1 MNIKTYTVIHARNPF
16 NPLSGRS
23 VSTRTRRVRLS
34 GLAPS
39 THLPF
44 LCLVNGAPVLRA
56 GWDRRPGYGDIVTF
70 VTLPQGGGGGSNPVG
85 TVLMLAVM
93 VYAPQLAAMY
103 PGFSGMGVLGQGL
116 VKMGV
121 MMGGMAL
128 VNALVPPP
136 RPPSPHRS
144 AALAAPSPT
153 YTLAAQGNSARLGAA
168 IPVQYGR
175 HIAYPDF
182 AADPYAEFAG
192 NEQFLYQL
200 FVVGQGEY
208 DIEAVRIEDTPV
220 ASFEEITYEVVQPG
234 GAVTLFPSNVATSV
248 EVAGQEALTG
258 VYLGPFVA
266 NAAGT
271 GANFIGVDVVCPKG
285 LYYANDAGGL
295 DSLSV
300 VFTVEAQAVDNN
312 GAPLGG
318 WTLLGTE
325 TVTAATNTAQ
335 RKSFRYAVAA
345 ARYQVRLQRTDTKN
359 ASARAGHDLNWAG
372 LRAYLPGS
380 QQYGN
385 LTVIAMRMKASNSL
399 SAQAS
404 RKVNVVATRKL
415 PAWHPSTGWGAAAPT
430 RSIAWAFADAC
441 RADYGAKLADAQI
454 PLAQLYALDAVW
466 AARVDYFDGRFDS
479 TMTVWEALT
488 QIARAGRA
496 KCYQQGGV
504 VQIVR
509 DQAQSVPVALFS
521 PRNTA
526 RGSLKMDYLMPSA
539 ETADAV
545 TVEYF
550 DAATWKPAEVTAQLS
565 GSAGIKPAKV
575 QLFGCTG
582 RDQAWREG
590 MYMAA
595 CNRYRRKPISFST
608 EMEGFIPTFGDL
620 VAISSDRLTRAQAG
634 EVTGWDAGTRTL
646 TLSEPLTWT
655 AGQTHFFG
663 LRKRD
668 GSFSGPWAATQGAD
682 AYRAVL
688 GAPPDITPYTGL
700 AEERTYFTFGIGTAY
715 RQLALVTA
723 VKPRG
728 SNAVEL
734 SLVNEDALVHTA
746 DQSAPP
752 AAPAAWL
759 LPKNPTVPAVA
770 GLNVVQGGAP
780 DQPVLAVS
788 WQPAAGADHYLVE
801 QSADGVAWTRAGDTA
816 ASNLSFPVQPGTI
829 QIRVAGIGLTRG
841 AWAYWNGSAG
851 AALAPPPDV
860 TGLALA
866 DAFTGDVCNIK
877 WDAAARATGY
887 TVEVWAS
894 STLRRS
900 RAVTGTSFS
909 YYAADARADGG
920 PWRNLTFRVRAN
932 GTGTTSANWASL
944 DAGNAQIGALNNVV
958 VTGLLASL
966 MVEFQRP
973 AEADFAGVRVWV
985 STANGFTP
993 DATNLKY
1000 EGPNNLIN
1008 LDFDPGS
1015 VLRYI
1020 RIAGYDQWGTDNLVV
1035 SAQYV
1040 ASTTLVT
1047 VGQFAAGIEPVTLVT
1062 AVPLVKATNTI
1073 FNTSDGKLYRW
1084 DGAAYVLPAASV
1096 SAPDITGQI
1105 VGTQISN
1112 GAISTPKL
1120 AAGAVTTANL
1130 AVGAVTAN
1138 ELSAN
1143 AVTAGKIAAGAVAA
1157 NELAAGAVTV
1167 GKIDAGAVTANELA
1181 AGAVTALKISVATLA
1196 AINANMGSITAGD
1209 ITLNTSGFIK
1219 GGQTAYNTGV
1229 GFFLGYSGGA
1239 YKFSIG
1245 NPSGSYMTWDGTA
1258 LTVGGA
1264 IISTA
1269 NLAPNAVSNSVGL
1282 SSTTNMAFAAGAWTT
1297 VLSQAITAS
1306 GGKLSVSVSARA
1318 YNLPNGWGFRIMRDA
1333 VQLYTSTVVDGPT
1346 TYFIA
1351 NSQGSVA
1358 ATVIDAP
1365 AAGTYTY
1372 KLELYMNTG
1381 AGGGMV
1387 GGRALTITELKR

>member
-1 MNIKTYTVIHARNPF
+1 M
-16 NPLSGRS
+16 SGRS

-34 GLAPS
+34 GLAPA

-44 LCLVNGAPVLRA
+44 LCLVNGSPVLRA

-70 VTLPQGGGGGSNPVG
+70 VTLPQDGGGGSNPVG

-103 PGFSGMGVLGQGL
+103 PGFTGMGVLGQGL

-136 RPPSPHRS
+136 RPPSPHRA

-266 NAAGT
+266 NASGT
-271 GANFIGVDVVCPKG
+271 GANFIGIDVVCPKG
-285 LYYANDAGGL
+285 LYYANDGGGL
-295 DSLSV
+295 DSLSA
-300 VFTVEAQAVDNN
+300 VFTVEAQAVDGN

-318 WTLLGTE
+318 WSLLGTE
-325 TVTAATNTAQ
+325 TVTAATNTPQ

-345 ARYQVRLQRTDTKN
+345 ARYQVRLLRTDTKST
-359 ASARAGHDLNWAG
+359 SARAGHDLNWAG

-415 PAWHPSTGWGAAAPT
+415 PSWHPSTGWSAAAPT

-441 RADYGAKLADAQI
+441 RADYGAKLADAQV

-466 AARVDYFDGRFDS
+466 AARGDYFDGRFDN

-496 KCYQQGGV
+496 KCYQQGGA

-550 DAATWKPAEVTAQLS
+550 DAATWQPAEVTAQLS

-634 EVTGWDAGTRTL
+634 EVTGWEAGTRTL

-816 ASNLSFPVQPGTI
+816 AASLSFPVQPGTI
-829 QIRVAGIGLTRG
+829 HIRVAGIGLTRG

-944 DAGNAQIGALNNVV
+944 DAGNAQVGALNNVV

-985 STANGFTP
+985 STTNGFTP

-1000 EGPNNLIN
+1000 EGPDNVLN

-1015 VLRYI
+1015 ATYYLKL
-1020 RIAGYDQWGTDNLVV
+1020 AGYDRWGTDGLTI
-1035 SAQYV
+1035 SAQYS
-1040 ASTTLVT
+1040 AATTL
-1047 VGQFAAGIEPVTLVT
+1047 IL
-1062 AVPLVKATNTI
+1062 
-1073 FNTSDGKLYRW
+1073 
-1084 DGAAYVLPAASV
+1084 
-1096 SAPDITGQI
+1096 
-1105 VGTQISN
+1105 GTQITDGS
-1112 GAISTPKL
+1112 ISTPKL
-1120 AAGAVTTANL
+1120 AAN
-1130 AVGAVTAN
+1130 
-1138 ELSAN
+1138 
-1143 AVTAGKIAAGAVAA
+1143 
-1157 NELAAGAVTV
+1157 
-1167 GKIDAGAVTANELA
+1167 
-1181 AGAVTALKISVATLA
+1181 
-1196 AINANMGSITAGD
+1196 SITADKLSVNNLSAISADMGAITSGSVTLSSTGYIRGGPTGYMTGNGFWMGYHSGYYKFHIGNPAGANINWD
-1209 ITLNTSGFIK
+1209 GVSLNIGGTLNAVGGTLGALSIASG
-1219 GGQTAYNTGV
+1219 GNVRQGQTAFNTGT
-1229 GFFLGYSGGA
+1229 GFWLGDASGTP
-1239 YKFSIG
+1239 KFSIG
-1245 NPSGSYMTWDGTA
+1245 NPAGNYMTWDGTK
-1258 LTVGGA
+1258 LTV
-1264 IISTA
+1264 
-1269 NLAPNAVSNSVGL
+1269 NAVLNPY
-1282 SSTTNMAFAAGAWTT
+1282 TAGALIVAAADAQNSITSYQNPGYIKEKEIAVVRDGTITVDFDLGAVPTYTPWTGYSFGRIYKNGSPVGTERAFQGGST
-1297 VLSQAITAS
+1297 VSSAPVWQTYSENISVVAGDAI
-1306 GGKLSVSVSARA
+1306 
-1318 YNLPNGWGFRIMRDA
+1318 
-1333 VQLYTSTVVDGPT
+1333 QLYCYYLYNTNCTNYSRNFRVKCAQATSE
-1346 TYFIA
+1346 
-1351 NSQGSVA
+1351 Q
-1358 ATVIDAP
+1358 VI
-1365 AAGTYTY
+1365 
-1372 KLELYMNTG
+1372 LN
-1381 AGGGMV
+1381 
-1387 GGRALTITELKR
+1387 